1 MGVTTTADERRD
13 DAVRSIKD
21 AIRSLSEIVIEQC
34 SGHDDWNA
42 EYQGKLKQTLLE
54 LIEIRDRL

>member
-13 DAVRSIKD
+13 EAVESIKD
-21 AIRSLSEIVIEQC
+21 AIRSLSQIVIEQC
-34 SGHDDWNA
+34 HGHDGWNP
-42 EYQGKLKQTLLE
+42 EYQGNLKRSLLE